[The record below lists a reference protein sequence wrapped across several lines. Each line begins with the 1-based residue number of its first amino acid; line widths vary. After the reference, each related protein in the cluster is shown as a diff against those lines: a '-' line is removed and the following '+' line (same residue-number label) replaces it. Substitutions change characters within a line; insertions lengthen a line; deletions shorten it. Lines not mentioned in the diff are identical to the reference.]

1 MRVTK
6 ERSQIIVVDIQ
17 EKLAP
22 HLTAVDEMLAQV
34 EKLLTAA
41 TLFDIPVTIAE
52 QYPKG
57 LGHTVS
63 NLKSFVSNNVIEKE
77 SFSCFG
83 EPKLVKTLETIKS
96 EGKDTLIVIGCE
108 AHVCV
113 LQTVIDALSHGYRVV
128 VVNDCI
134 GSRKLSDKVLAQT
147 RLTQY
152 GAEFVSTEMVLFEW
166 AVNKNNEHFKAVSKL
181 VK

>member
-1 MRVTK
+1 MRIIK
-6 ERSQIIVVDIQ
+6 ETSQIIVVDIQ

-22 HLTAVDEMLAQV
+22 HLSNSDCMLIQV

-41 TLFDIPVTIAE
+41 SLFNVPVTIAE

-57 LGHTVS
+57 LGHTMPQ
-63 NLKSFVSNNVIEKE
+63 LKSFINANVIEKE

-83 EPKLVKTLETIKS
+83 EPNIVEALDS
-96 EGKDTLIVIGCE
+96 YRSSGKDTLIVVGCE

-113 LQTVIDALSHGYRVV
+113 LQTVIDALTLGYRVV
-128 VVNDCI
+128 VVDDCI
-134 GSRKLSDKVLAQT
+134 SSRKLSDKSLAQA
-147 RLTQY
+147 RLEKC

-166 AVNKNNEHFKAVSKL
+166 AVSKNHEHFKAMSQL
-181 VK
+181 VR